1 MSTKL
6 DPVKGVLLYEQGPA
20 KSTERNSSAPTTG
33 DPSTTGPS
41 LQPADHRKRDKSTDQ
56 PKNQSKED
64 FHVFTWLNSRNEN
77 NNGSPDISTINVD
90 YPTSSVN
97 RQGLNDD
104 LAEIDTYLSKETS
117 LNHRLKYNRFQVLNA
132 NRRAIYD
139 ELSKLRPDAASTEEH
154 IIARYETLVGIMN
167 AAELLYSFFLPPGSS
182 GPTTDKYWGPLF
194 SLFSTMPRVTTVD
207 EESTSNYRTRID
219 HNATEILDWL
229 NRINKSTSLLQ
240 DYLSHAPLAD
250 RSNITI
256 PDELTTAWL
265 HLVLAL
271 IYSVEN
277 MRFFDSQMT
286 TCHDLINRGIKKVV
300 SNVSKVEMSNYA
312 VFPPFEFASLI
323 AFQLSRDGNA
333 SAADISDTY
342 LEYLKTLQSDIEG
355 NPLDRAHQDRIV
367 CLKQEIEVISETLDV
382 QQYVLRQAQR
392 GFGASRVGAREDAEY
407 ADASFSRRP
416 SPRTGG
422 NILPMELAGVQSIII
437 QDNIALVENRIRE
450 FREMREIASEL
461 GDWNIQKID
470 SNKDR
475 QEAAIYAFTI
485 VTIIFLPL
493 GTVAGIMGMNTS
505 DVRDMPFGQW
515 VYWATALPLTILV
528 IALCLAWAGELN
540 NFQEGVKNLWRRN
553 PRNYAMIKQ
562 QYEGV
567 ERRNRYDEMAF
578 QRPRRSNALYGNKES
593 YV

>member
-1 MSTKL
+1 
-6 DPVKGVLLYEQGPA
+6 
-20 KSTERNSSAPTTG
+20 
-33 DPSTTGPS
+33 
-41 LQPADHRKRDKSTDQ
+41 
-56 PKNQSKED
+56 
-64 FHVFTWLNSRNEN
+64 
-77 NNGSPDISTINVD
+77 
-90 YPTSSVN
+90 
-97 RQGLNDD
+97 
-104 LAEIDTYLSKETS
+104 
-117 LNHRLKYNRFQVLNA
+117 
-132 NRRAIYD
+132 
-139 ELSKLRPDAASTEEH
+139 
-154 IIARYETLVGIMN
+154 
-167 AAELLYSFFLPPGSS
+167 
-182 GPTTDKYWGPLF
+182 
-194 SLFSTMPRVTTVD
+194 MPRVTTVD

-342 LEYLKTLQSDIEG
+342 LEYLKTLVSRRRENLETTELTKVQQSDIEG

-461 GDWNIQKID
+461 GDW
-470 SNKDR
+470 
-475 QEAAIYAFTI
+475 
-485 VTIIFLPL
+485 V
-493 GTVAGIMGMNTS
+493 
-505 DVRDMPFGQW
+505 
-515 VYWATALPLTILV
+515 
-528 IALCLAWAGELN
+528 
-540 NFQEGVKNLWRRN
+540 
-553 PRNYAMIKQ
+553 
-562 QYEGV
+562 
-567 ERRNRYDEMAF
+567 
-578 QRPRRSNALYGNKES
+578 
-593 YV
+593 